1 MVDPALFSA
10 FFVAALVIGGAL
22 GLHVA
27 LIMFGIGLITAAA
40 TLALPLILNIGNLA
54 WETQNDFILVSVPLF
69 LLMGEVLLRS
79 GISERMYSAIAA
91 WVDWLPGRLVHANIA
106 ASALFAA
113 TSGSS
118 IATAATVGTVALPTF
133 RQRGYDERLVLG
145 SIAAGGTLGILIPPS
160 INLIVYGAM
169 TDTSVGRLFAAGVV
183 PGLVLTLAFMA
194 LIAVQCLRRPEAAGH
209 ETQTLALARR
219 IMLLLHLLPPAA
231 IFALIMGSIYFGFAT
246 PTEAAALGVLFALA
260 IAAAFGK
267 LNLAMLHAAF
277 RATVRTT
284 GMVLLIV
291 VAAFFLNFVL
301 SVLGVPQAIAR
312 WIDGMNLTAMQTIWV
327 LILLYLLLGCML
339 EALSLIVTTIPIVFP
354 LVIGLGFDPVW
365 LGIFLT
371 LMAELALITPPVG
384 MNLYVVQGIRGP
396 GRGIGDV
403 MVGVMPFVLI
413 LGLVTILVVY
423 VPELALWLPE
433 QLFK

>member
-40 TLALPLILNIGNLA
+40 TLGLPLILNIGNLA

-91 WVDWLPGRLVHANIA
+91 WVDWLPGRLIHANIA

-209 ETQTLALARR
+209 ETETLALARR

-327 LILLYLLLGCML
+327 LILLC
-339 EALSLIVTTIPIVFP
+339 
-354 LVIGLGFDPVW
+354 
-365 LGIFLT
+365 
-371 LMAELALITPPVG
+371 
-384 MNLYVVQGIRGP
+384 
-396 GRGIGDV
+396 
-403 MVGVMPFVLI
+403 
-413 LGLVTILVVY
+413 
-423 VPELALWLPE
+423 
-433 QLFK
+433 

>member
-40 TLALPLILNIGNLA
+40 TLGLPLILNIGNLA

-91 WVDWLPGRLVHANIA
+91 WVDWLPGRLIHANIA

-160 INLIVYGAM
+160 INLIVYGAL

-209 ETQTLALARR
+209 ETETLALARR

>member
-1 MVDPALFSA
+1 
-10 FFVAALVIGGAL
+10 
-22 GLHVA
+22 
-27 LIMFGIGLITAAA
+27 MFGIGLITAAA
-40 TLALPLILNIGNLA
+40 TLGLPLILNIGNLA

-91 WVDWLPGRLVHANIA
+91 WVDWLPGRLIHANIA

-209 ETQTLALARR
+209 ETETLALARR

-327 LILLYLLLGCML
+327 LILLYLLLGCLL

>member
-27 LIMFGIGLITAAA
+27 LIMFGIGLIPAAA
-40 TLALPLILNIGNLA
+40 TLGLPLILNIGNLA

-209 ETQTLALARR
+209 ETETLALARR
-219 IMLLLHLLPPAA
+219 IMLLLPLLPPAA

>member
-40 TLALPLILNIGNLA
+40 TLGLPLILNIGNLA

-91 WVDWLPGRLVHANIA
+91 WVDWLPGRLIHANIA

-209 ETQTLALARR
+209 ETETLALARR

>member
-40 TLALPLILNIGNLA
+40 TLGLPLILNIGNLA

-209 ETQTLALARR
+209 ETETLALARR

-260 IAAAFGK
+260 IAAAFGE

-384 MNLYVVQGIRGP
+384 MNLYVVQGIRSP

>member
-10 FFVAALVIGGAL
+10 FFVTALVIGGAL

-40 TLALPLILNIGNLA
+40 TLGLPLILNIGNLA

-209 ETQTLALARR
+209 ETETLALARR

-246 PTEAAALGVLFALA
+246 PTEAAALGVLFALV